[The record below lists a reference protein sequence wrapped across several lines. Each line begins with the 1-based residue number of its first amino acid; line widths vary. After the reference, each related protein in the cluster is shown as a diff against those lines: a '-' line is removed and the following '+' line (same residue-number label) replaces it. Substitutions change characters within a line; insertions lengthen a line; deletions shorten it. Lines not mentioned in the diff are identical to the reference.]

1 MAIPFLL
8 FALAAAAAAGTA
20 AAVISDDSSE
30 KEEQE
35 RKRQEQEARERR
47 WAAEVESRRQQAR
60 KEEARH
66 QEEARRRYLQA
77 SAQAKIQAF
86 MNKHSIHNISLNH
99 VADLAI
105 HNIAACEDLLQKAH
119 INSKAYTDI
128 RSKVSAHE
136 QTLKEIDK
144 LSAQLAQ

>member
-1 MAIPFLL
+1 MAIPLL
-8 FALAAAAAAGTA
+8 IGIALAGFT
-20 AAVISDDSSE
+20 AAVISADASE
-30 KEEQE
+30 QEEQE

-47 WAAEVESRRQQAR
+47 WAAEVESRRQEAR

-66 QEEARRRYLQA
+66 QEEVRRRYLQA

-86 MNKHSIHNISLNH
+86 MNKHNIHNVSPNR